1 MPNDMPKVTL
11 ENVRIIFRN
20 FTGRENQINQ
30 AGDRNFCAILP
41 EELADKMRNDG
52 WNIKR
57 LKPQEDEDAQVGES
71 YLPVKV
77 GYKFR
82 PPKIIQITSVN
93 RTNITEDMVGTLD
106 WVEVLNVDITVRG
119 YRWEMPNGTSGLKA
133 YLQSMY
139 ITIDE
144 DELDRKYAQADTN

>member
-1 MPNDMPKVTL
+1 MPDNAPKATL

-20 FTGRENQINQ
+20 FTGRETQINQ
-30 AGDRNFCAILP
+30 PGDRNFCAILP
-41 EELADKMRNDG
+41 EPLAAKMLTDG
-52 WNIKR
+52 WNVKH
-57 LKPQEDEDAQVGES
+57 LKPQEDDEGEVGEP

-93 RTNITEDMVGTLD
+93 RTNITEDIVGTLD
-106 WVEVLNVDITVRG
+106 WVDILNVDITVRG
-119 YRWEMPNGTSGLKA
+119 YHWEMPSGTSGLKA

-144 DELDRKYAQADTN
+144 DELDRKYAIMDT